1 MHVSAPTCGFLDE
14 PLLLFPVMKTV
25 FITAGLCVVLAA
37 TGCSG
42 SEAAT
47 PSGPTGPASPVQL
60 TNCGLPLGIG
70 APPKRSITL
79 EQNATEIMLSLGLAD
94 RMVGTSYQT
103 DPVLPQL
110 RSAYEQV
117 PVLAKLY
124 PSREAVRAAN
134 PDFVY
139 STYSSAYAP
148 DAAGS
153 RADLVKLGV
162 PAYLSPFAC
171 ENAADAIPTVSFDRI
186 FSEIRDI
193 AAVFGVPERGEKLIR
208 EQQGRLDTAGQRVH
222 TAVPSATRQPDAGP
236 SLLWYYSGTTTPYV
250 AGHGGVPDAV
260 SSLLG
265 ARNAFTDVS
274 QKWPAGN
281 WEEIARRNPD
291 VIVVADLTRGGD
303 GDSAQSKIDFLRR
316 NPVTSKL
323 DAVVGGRIITVS
335 GSSMDPSIRSVE
347 AAELVAAGLRG
358 FVR

>member
-1 MHVSAPTCGFLDE
+1 
-14 PLLLFPVMKTV
+14 MKMIV
-25 FITAGLCVVLAA
+25 IMGSLCAVLAA
-37 TGCSG
+37 TGCAEG
-42 SEAAT
+42 QADT
-47 PSGPTGPASPVQL
+47 PNGPSGQASPVEL
-60 TNCGLPLGIG
+60 TNCGLPLAIT
-70 APPKRSITL
+70 APPRRAIAL

-94 RMVGTSYQT
+94 LMAGTSYQT

-110 RSAYEQV
+110 RPAYEQV
-117 PVLAKLY
+117 PVLARLY

-139 STYSSAYAP
+139 STYTSGYAP

-153 RADLVKLGV
+153 RADLARLGV
-162 PAYLSPFAC
+162 PAYLSRFAC
-171 ENAADAIPTVSFDRI
+171 ENPADAIPTVSFDGI
-186 FSEIRDI
+186 FGEIRDI
-193 AAVFGVPERGEKLIR
+193 AAVFGVPDRGEKLIR
-208 EQQGRLDTAGQRVH
+208 EQQGRLDTARGTVPTSTPNATGQP
-222 TAVPSATRQPDAGP
+222 TGSP

-281 WEEIARRNPD
+281 WEEIAEGNPD
-291 VIVVADLTRGGD
+291 VIVLADLTRGGD
-303 GDSAQSKIDFLRR
+303 SDIAESKIDFLRR

-323 DAVVGGRIITVS
+323 AAVVAGRFVTVP

-347 AAELVAAGLRG
+347 AAELVGAGLRG